1 MKRLLL
7 PLIALFLGT
16 SAWAQIS
23 AGGTPPSWNKATAI
37 PTEEVLFPN
46 QNVFALRAD
55 AEQVYEMGGPY
66 RVGVEVLK
74 PINANSNGRWYRT
87 STGDRFWKLT
97 VIARD
102 AQALGVLFNQ
112 LFLPEGSELFVYNE
126 DHSEKLGAFTS
137 FNNSEEEWAIAPI
150 RGASLTL
157 EYYAPAEV
165 TEHPILD
172 IRGISYV
179 FRGFEKPES
188 RAGFGDSG
196 PCQVNANCAEGDLWH
211 NEQRSVVRIF
221 TKAGSFFGFCSGA
234 LVRTIDG
241 SCPPYILSADHCAE
255 NTSTS
260 DFNQWVF
267 YFNYEGPNCANPA
280 SEVGLTSESISGCDL
295 VASSGVGTISA
306 GSDFL
311 LVELDNDVPSSYQP
325 FYSGWSRESTVA
337 TNGVTIHHPSGD
349 IKKISTYVQTL
360 LTGSWPG
367 TSTPNR
373 HWQVY
378 WTATANGHGTTEGGS
393 SGSPLFNEFGEIVG
407 VLSGG
412 FSDCSNTSGL
422 DYYGKFSTAWSMD
435 GASANQRLAPWLDP
449 DNTGIQTVPGTNP
462 PCIPFSIEEQEDLQ
476 LALYPNPASD
486 LLYWETTQLTQRLEV
501 IDALGRVV
509 LELEP
514 NELKG
519 EINVATWASGVY
531 FLRMETSR
539 NQGAARFIVP

>member
-23 AGGTPPSWNKATAI
+23 AGGTPPSWHQATTI
-37 PTEEVLFPN
+37 PTQEVTFPN

-55 AEQVYEMGGPY
+55 AEQVYETGGPY

-74 PINANSNGRWYRT
+74 KLDSRTAGRWYRA
-87 STGDRFWKLT
+87 SNGARFWKLT
-97 VIARD
+97 IRAQD
-102 AQALGVLFNQ
+102 AQAIGVLFDQ
-112 LFLPEGSELFVYNE
+112 IFLPEGSELYVYNE

-137 FNNSEEEWAIAPI
+137 FNNSSEEWAIAPI
-150 RGASLTL
+150 RGATLTI
-157 EYYAPAEV
+157 EYYASADVKEN
-165 TEHPILD
+165 PILD

-179 FRGFEKPES
+179 FRGYKKPEN

-196 PCQVNANCAEGDLWH
+196 PCQVNMNCAEGNQWR
-211 NEQRSVVRIF
+211 NEQRSVVRIL
-221 TKAGSFFGFCSGA
+221 TKSGSFFGFCSGA

-241 SCPPYILSADHCAE
+241 SCPPYILSADHCAM

-280 SEVGLTSESISGCDL
+280 NEVGLTSESISGCDL
-295 VASSGVGTISA
+295 VASSGVGDISA

-311 LVELDNDVPSSYQP
+311 LVELANDVPTSYQP
-325 FYSGWSRESTVA
+325 FYSGWSRESTAA

-349 IKKISTYVQTL
+349 IKKISTYNQSL
-360 LTGSWPG
+360 LAGSWPG

-378 WTATANGHGTTEGGS
+378 WTATTNGHGTTEGGS

-412 FSDCSNTSGL
+412 SSGCTTTSSL

-435 GASANQRLAPWLDP
+435 GTAANQRLSPWLDP
-449 DNTGIQTVPGTNP
+449 DNTGIQTLPGTNP
-462 PCIPFSIEEQEDLQ
+462 PCIPFSVEEWEGIEVSV
-476 LALYPNPASD
+476 YPNPTSRI
-486 LLYWETTQLTQRLEV
+486 LYWETPQLTQRLEV
-501 IDALGRVV
+501 IDAMGRVV
-509 LELEP
+509 LVFEP

-519 EINVATWASGVY
+519 EINVATWAPGVY
-531 FLRMETSR
+531 FLRMETSENR
-539 NQGAARFIVP
+539 ATTRFIVP